1 MSTKILT
8 IDQGTTSSRTV
19 LFNENLKVL
28 NQSQLEYPLIYPADG
43 WVEIDP
49 SILLNSIHETLSSFK
64 NEKINNVAITNQR
77 ETTIVW
83 DRKTGIPVY
92 NAIVWQDRRTSDY
105 CESLRTQHIKTM
117 VLDKT
122 GLVLDPYFSATKIK
136 WILDN
141 VDGARDK
148 AIRGDLCFG
157 TVDTFLMFKLSSGKI
172 FKTDFT
178 NASRTM
184 LFNINTLSWDKDLL
198 KLFDIPESMLPEPVA
213 CDSNFG
219 EIEFANNP
227 CINAVLGDQHA
238 ALFGQNC
245 LDKGQMKSTYG
256 TGCFLMVNTGLK
268 PVTSKDGL
276 LTTLAFHWQGKCHY
290 ALEGSIY
297 SAGTVVQWLRDGL
310 MLFKESKDCE
320 KYLDENFKTN
330 NLIFVPAFNG
340 LGTPFWNSDI
350 RSSFHGI
357 TRDTSKSNIVTAA
370 LASISYQTNEIVTC
384 LSKAGVEIDELKID
398 GGMTINKWF
407 RRHLATTL
415 DIDILTPENPESTA
429 LGVTIMSLINSN
441 VVDKGIFKLLNFSRT
456 TATKSLVN
464 DVQKDN
470 IKWRKHIEK
479 EIKSIS

>member
-1 MSTKILT
+1 
-8 IDQGTTSSRTV
+8 
-19 LFNENLKVL
+19 
-28 NQSQLEYPLIYPADG
+28 
-43 WVEIDP
+43 
-49 SILLNSIHETLSSFK
+49 
-64 NEKINNVAITNQR
+64 
-77 ETTIVW
+77 
-83 DRKTGIPVY
+83 
-92 NAIVWQDRRTSDY
+92 
-105 CESLRTQHIKTM
+105 
-117 VLDKT
+117 
-122 GLVLDPYFSATKIK
+122 
-136 WILDN
+136 
-141 VDGARDK
+141 
-148 AIRGDLCFG
+148 
-157 TVDTFLMFKLSSGKI
+157 
-172 FKTDFT
+172 
-178 NASRTM
+178 M

-227 CINAVLGDQHA
+227 SINAVLGDQHA